1 MGTTAF
7 NNFFDFYRGEDRKEK
22 NFESDKVLVHEDV
35 IPGQVLVL
43 GVLLF
48 LLALIPGFWLAA
60 LVSWWLIPL
69 GALALLVGFLY
80 SGGPKPLSSTPLGE
94 IFAGLFMG
102 TVIMGIGTWSQ
113 GALPQGRLLLATVPN
128 ALYIAMILMVN
139 NLCDYRVDLSNK
151 RLTLVGLLGQPL
163 GKAYLLI
170 ANTLAFGALA
180 RVYPDRVG
188 WISFGLVISAGLLL
202 LLILRPLT
210 SRTKSKNMGFISSFF
225 ILQTLF
231 QGAMILFW
239 W

>member
-1 MGTTAF
+1 LESSSSKLKIVSLSSIILGTLLGFVYTGSFRPLEFSLFLISGLLVDMGTTAF

-94 IFAGLFMG
+94 IFAGLFHG
-102 TVIMGIGTWSQ
+102 
-113 GALPQGRLLLATVPN
+113 
-128 ALYIAMILMVN
+128 
-139 NLCDYRVDLSNK
+139 K
-151 RLTLVGLLGQPL
+151 R
-163 GKAYLLI
+163 
-170 ANTLAFGALA
+170 
-180 RVYPDRVG
+180 
-188 WISFGLVISAGLLL
+188 
-202 LLILRPLT
+202 
-210 SRTKSKNMGFISSFF
+210 
-225 ILQTLF
+225 
-231 QGAMILFW
+231 
-239 W
+239 